1 MNLNRIIS
9 ILYLL
14 LFFTGESELY
24 AWTYPT
30 SKPSYPFTS
39 GDGSY
44 SNPYEI
50 RNAQDLANLAYM
62 VREGGE
68 DYSGKHFVMTND
80 ITLNENLVNADCT
93 DRNTGNFQVWT
104 PIGNNGRDNI
114 FKGNFNGNSH
124 TISGLFIE
132 DNDYYNGLF
141 GVVVKGTI
149 RNLTIADSYM
159 RASNPYSSNFYG
171 FIAGQTSNAT
181 LLNCHVKNSCVT
193 NTGNDSWNKVA
204 IGGLV
209 GSSMNYGVF
218 RKCSFNGNFVLH
230 SFHIKSLV
238 NAGGIL
244 GNGSITNLYSCS
256 TKGKFKV
263 TGSPAIGVYGIG
275 SDIGDAYGCVAGMD
289 FDIQTHG
296 EYYIG
301 ETKYHSLDVASFAY
315 TSGRC
320 TLCTTYGTIKVG
332 EPDNPVR
339 VQPLDSRCREWYSIR
354 IGTFSSVGKLVKAY
368 MKDQCAAYTNV
379 ELYLHDDSKGKA
391 FITSFGL
398 AYIKS
403 STEYQVLTL
412 KNCIVAGNHIIKSNT
427 AIGYNPV
434 LLFDYDDG
442 DSPEDFDE
450 AWERAKGVKYCTTV
464 NGVKDEGFYFSKY
477 EDKKFESITPVELKG
492 DELLAE
498 LNALSDGGNQ
508 WGRITTEGDLT
519 DYPMPVI
526 CGGSISDMKGT
537 GSQESPYLIGSEADL
552 RLFQQTV
559 EQGSGVDKYYKLTAD
574 IDMSEQPMP
583 AIGPQAHPF
592 QGTFDGN
599 GHSINGLVTK

>member
-181 LLNCHVKNSCVT
+181 LLNCHVKNSCVR
-193 NTGNDSWNKVA
+193 NIDNDSRNDLA

-209 GSSMNYGVF
+209 GRSLNESVF
-218 RKCSFNGNFVLH
+218 SKCSFNGNFVLH

-238 NAGGIL
+238 YAGGIL
-244 GNGSITNLYSCS
+244 GYGNTGIIDFSKVKLYSCS

-275 SDIGDAYGCVAGMD
+275 VNIGEAYGCVAGMD

-339 VQPLDSRCREWYSIR
+339 VKPLGEQSRSVNNIR
-354 IGTFSSVGKLVKAY
+354 IGTFSSVGKLY
-368 MKDQCAAYTNV
+368 QNHEDMKDQCAAYTNV
-379 ELYLHDDSKGKA
+379 ELYLHDDSKGNA

-398 AYIKS
+398 AIIN
-403 STEYQVLTL
+403 TEYQGLKL

-434 LLFDYDDG
+434 VVFDYDTG
-442 DSPEDFDE
+442 NSPEDVDE
-450 AWERAKGVKYCTTV
+450 AWKLAKGVKYCTYV
-464 NGVKDEGFYFSKY
+464 NGEKDEGFYFSKY
-477 EDKKFESITPVELKG
+477 EDKKFESITPK
-492 DELLAE
+492 
-498 LNALSDGGNQ
+498 S
-508 WGRITTEGDLT
+508 
-519 DYPMPVI
+519 
-526 CGGSISDMKGT
+526 
-537 GSQESPYLIGSEADL
+537 
-552 RLFQQTV
+552 
-559 EQGSGVDKYYKLTAD
+559 
-574 IDMSEQPMP
+574 
-583 AIGPQAHPF
+583 
-592 QGTFDGN
+592 
-599 GHSINGLVTK
+599 